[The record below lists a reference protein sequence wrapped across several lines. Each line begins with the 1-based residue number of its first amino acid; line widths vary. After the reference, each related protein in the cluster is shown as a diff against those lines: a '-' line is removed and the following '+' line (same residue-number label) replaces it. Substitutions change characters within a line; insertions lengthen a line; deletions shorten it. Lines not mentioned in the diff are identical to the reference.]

1 MAPNLIYPG
10 NGLEIGFLG
19 LPIVFNDGQAENTL
33 QIALTNNNF
42 FGSLEPAQDS
52 DIVFNQDTPL
62 SIWFVVDVAQASA
75 DAERY
80 WALTSYD
87 ALHDARVTLA
97 AGPGDWDI
105 RRSDDLSG
113 TPLNDSLK
121 GWRLTAREDVV
132 LSPGQSLLLTLSGLT
147 TDLPDGAAFGY
158 VQVIMPHLDA
168 NNNEARNLTKTIGP
182 ITKSKVMITG
192 ERMGIGTGSPNST
205 LEVNG
210 AVRARGGDPGE
221 DGYDNNGFFFDGVGD
236 ADSGMT
242 SLEDGDLS
250 FYINDN
256 HALRLQKP
264 LADGSSGGNI
274 RAALRGN
281 LLMQGD
287 APVRLEVDGDGH
299 FSGDLKT
306 QGRIE
311 DQSGLLMPVGAVIAY
326 AGNYPPPGWLLC
338 DGSPLPAGDE
348 YNALRA
354 VLRGDPDR
362 ESHPGR
368 EIPNLGNRLPDLRAR
383 FVVGTGDGDLDSQ
396 YLGETGGET
405 NHQLTI
411 DELPAHRHGYQF
423 AYTEQQNAGWI
434 GDINEHKQWY
444 IKMSDRGG
452 GPIDPYYPGMG
463 GDIRAQ
469 SIMEAGKG
477 MYHENRPPYYAL
489 TYIIKY

>member
-1 MAPNLIYPG
+1 MAPNPIYPG

-75 DAERY
+75 GAERY
-80 WALTSYD
+80 WALSSYD
-87 ALHDARVTLA
+87 ALHDARVSLT

-147 TDLPDGAAFGY
+147 TDLPDGPAFGY

-192 ERMGIGTGSPNST
+192 ERMGIGTGSPNSA

-210 AVRARGGDPGE
+210 AVRARGGDPGD

-236 ADSGMT
+236 TDSGMT

-256 HALRLQKP
+256 HALRIQKP

-281 LLMQGD
+281 LLIQAD
-287 APVRLEVDGDGH
+287 SPVELFVDGEAT
-299 FSGDLKT
+299 FSGDIKSKGAIET
-306 QGRIE
+306 DGEARFGGDIKSNGRIM
-311 DQSGLLMPVGAVIAY
+311 DQTGDLMPVGAIIAY
-326 AGNYPPPGWLLC
+326 GGSKLPPGWLLC
-338 DGSPLPAGDE
+338 DG
-348 YNALRA
+348 A
-354 VLRGDPDR
+354 VVPEDKTYDKLRGV
-362 ESHPGR
+362 
-368 EIPNLGNRLPDLRAR
+368 LGEGATLPDLQSR
-383 FVVGTGDGDLDSQ
+383 FVVGTGTGTVTDQLGNVLTTYSLNGQGGAESVKLDVTQIPSH
-396 YLGETGGET
+396 T
-405 NHQLTI
+405 HSI
-411 DELPAHRHGYQF
+411 DQHLYFHHRSFEGSDSGASPLKRYHEDDKDITLYGTDPA
-423 AYTEQQNAGWI
+423 
-434 GDINEHKQWY
+434 
-444 IKMSDRGG
+444 
-452 GPIDPYYPGMG
+452 G
-463 GDIRAQ
+463 GDQ
-469 SIMEAGKG
+469 P
-477 MYHENRPPYYAL
+477 HENRPPYYAL